1 MPVKTES
8 GDEAEINQLAKT
20 IAHQNKQKVAQA
32 QAQAQLLNQSPF
44 NGPVTFAK

>member
-1 MPVKTES
+1 MPVKTET

-20 IAHQNKQKVAQA
+20 IALQNKQKVA